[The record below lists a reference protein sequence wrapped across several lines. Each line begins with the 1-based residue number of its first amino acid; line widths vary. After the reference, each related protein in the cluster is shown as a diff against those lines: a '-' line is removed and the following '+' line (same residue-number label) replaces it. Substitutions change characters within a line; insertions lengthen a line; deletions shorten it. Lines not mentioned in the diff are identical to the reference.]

1 MKIRIRLATLSD
13 LNKLMGI
20 FDTARRFMQSTGNA
34 NQWINGYPQRELIM
48 HEINSGHCYVCINE
62 QESVAGT
69 FCFIQGPDPTY
80 SRIDEG
86 DWLDNDPYWVIHRI
100 ASDGSCRGI
109 FEACINWCEKQTPN
123 LRVDTHAD
131 NKIMQNLF
139 REAWFHTLRNNLCSK
154 RNTSYCLSKTQHLP
168 LLIKLSYNSFLSAN
182 NFHNGAAISA

>member
-1 MKIRIRLATLSD
+1 MKIKIRLATLSD
-13 LNKLMGI
+13 LNKLMDI

-100 ASDGSCRGI
+100 ASGNHSI
-109 FEACINWCEKQTPN
+109 FR
-123 LRVDTHAD
+123 LDTHV
-131 NKIMQNLF
+131 
-139 REAWFHTLRNNLCSK
+139 
-154 RNTSYCLSKTQHLP
+154 P
-168 LLIKLSYNSFLSAN
+168 
-182 NFHNGAAISA
+182 

>member
-1 MKIRIRLATLSD
+1 MSL
-13 LNKLMGI
+13 
-20 FDTARRFMQSTGNA
+20 
-34 NQWINGYPQRELIM
+34 
-48 HEINSGHCYVCINE
+48 NE

-131 NKIMQNLF
+131 NKIMQNLLEKHGF
-139 REAWFHTLRNNLCSK
+139 IRCGIIYVANGTPRIAYQRH
-154 RNTSYCLSKTQHLP
+154 NTSHS
-168 LLIKLSYNSFLSAN
+168 
-182 NFHNGAAISA
+182 

>member
-1 MKIRIRLATLSD
+1 MKIKIRLATLSD

-80 SRIDEG
+80 PRIDEG

-131 NKIMQNLF
+131 NKIMQNLLEKHGF
-139 REAWFHTLRNNLCSK
+139 IRCGIIYVANGTPRIAYQRH
-154 RNTSYCLSKTQHLP
+154 NTSHS
-168 LLIKLSYNSFLSAN
+168 
-182 NFHNGAAISA
+182 

>member
-1 MKIRIRLATLSD
+1 MKIKIRLATLSD

-86 DWLDNDPYWVIHRI
+86 DWWIMILIGLSTVLPQMVAVEVY
-100 ASDGSCRGI
+100 S
-109 FEACINWCEKQTPN
+109 K
-123 LRVDTHAD
+123 HA
-131 NKIMQNLF
+131 
-139 REAWFHTLRNNLCSK
+139 
-154 RNTSYCLSKTQHLP
+154 
-168 LLIKLSYNSFLSAN
+168 
-182 NFHNGAAISA
+182 

>member
-1 MKIRIRLATLSD
+1 MKIKIRLATLSD

-80 SRIDEG
+80 SRIDTKEIG
-86 DWLDNDPYWVIHRI
+86 WIMILIGLSTVLPQMVAVEVY
-100 ASDGSCRGI
+100 S
-109 FEACINWCEKQTPN
+109 K
-123 LRVDTHAD
+123 HA
-131 NKIMQNLF
+131 
-139 REAWFHTLRNNLCSK
+139 
-154 RNTSYCLSKTQHLP
+154 
-168 LLIKLSYNSFLSAN
+168 
-182 NFHNGAAISA
+182 

>member
-1 MKIRIRLATLSD
+1 MSLYYKKLFSVNYKGTTMKIKIRLATLSD

-86 DWLDNDPYWVIHRI
+86 NWLDNDPYWVIHRI

-131 NKIMQNLF
+131 NKIMQNLLEKHGF
-139 REAWFHTLRNNLCSK
+139 IRCGIIYVANGTPRIAYQRH
-154 RNTSYCLSKTQHLP
+154 NTSHS
-168 LLIKLSYNSFLSAN
+168 
-182 NFHNGAAISA
+182 

>member
-86 DWLDNDPYWVIHRI
+86 D
-100 ASDGSCRGI
+100 
-109 FEACINWCEKQTPN
+109 
-123 LRVDTHAD
+123 
-131 NKIMQNLF
+131 
-139 REAWFHTLRNNLCSK
+139 
-154 RNTSYCLSKTQHLP
+154 
-168 LLIKLSYNSFLSAN
+168 
-182 NFHNGAAISA
+182 